1 MIKTGMAM
9 LAVATMLGLADR
21 PAQAQTTVTCQS
33 RDGRREVC
41 RVDTR
46 GGVQL
51 VDRLSDRPCVQGRSW
66 GYSRS
71 GIWVDDG
78 CRARFR
84 VGYGSGYGGRYD
96 DDRRDDNRRWDDNRR
111 NNDWGDSRTVRGGTR
126 RCEEA
131 VAWRLRVPRSRID
144 AWVAN
149 NGRGNRNDRIYR
161 WQGAGRQ
168 GTCRIERDGDVA
180 VRITR

>member
-1 MIKTGMAM
+1 MAM
-9 LAVATMLGLADR
+9 LAVAAMLGLANR

-46 GGVQL
+46 GGVRL

-84 VGYGSGYGGRYD
+84 VGYTNNGRW
-96 DDRRDDNRRWDDNRR
+96 DDNDRWDDNRR
-111 NNDWGDSRTVRGGTR
+111 NNDWGDGRTVRGGTR
-126 RCEEA
+126 YCEEA
-131 VAWRLRVPRSRID
+131 VARRLRVSRSRIE

-149 NGRGNRNDRIYR
+149 NGRDNRGSDRIYR
-161 WQGAGRQ
+161 WRGAGRQ
-168 GTCRIERDGDVA
+168 GTCRIERDGDVV
-180 VRITR
+180 VRVTR